1 MMKETRVHR
10 NTTMHAS
17 IITSS
22 DNLDGLKTKSEI
34 LEPEN
39 SIKAKGTAL
48 LRLMARLSFALTLVL
63 IPFRFR
69 IVLLT
74 RPFPPIYADY
84 TDFLL
89 FASDITLL
97 VTLGLWLISLMLKP
111 RRIYFGPFY
120 LTLPIIGFTTIGFL
134 STFFSLDVPLSFYH
148 SIRLLILLGMYLFI
162 INEIQ
167 SLRQVIFPIAA
178 TMLIQSVVGIAQ
190 VLRQGSLGLQSLG
203 ETLLNPAWNGVSIVW
218 AEGIRSLRAYGLT
231 DHPNIL
237 GGCLAFGMILIA
249 SSYIAPTV
257 KWRPVITGIFIIS
270 SLALFLTYSRSAW
283 LAWLG
288 GLGVMVILLIL
299 SKQRTAILT
308 LFGLMA
314 MTLILL
320 APFTWQNASF
330 LGVRLNWGGSF
341 QTAAQEN
348 QSIGERLLLNHAAN
362 EIFTEHG
369 LVGVGLGAFPRAL
382 QAKYPQF
389 SLNYQ
394 PAHMVL
400 LDVAAELGIF
410 GALFYAI
417 TMLAPWLVLW
427 SNRKHVIFSSELL
440 GVIALLLAVSIVGF
454 FDYYTWLLAP
464 GRLWQWLAWGLWGN
478 VYGLSRGNNG

>member
-1 MMKETRVHR
+1 
-10 NTTMHAS
+10 
-17 IITSS
+17 
-22 DNLDGLKTKSEI
+22 
-34 LEPEN
+34 
-39 SIKAKGTAL
+39 
-48 LRLMARLSFALTLVL
+48 
-63 IPFRFR
+63 
-69 IVLLT
+69 
-74 RPFPPIYADY
+74 
-84 TDFLL
+84 
-89 FASDITLL
+89 
-97 VTLGLWLISLMLKP
+97 
-111 RRIYFGPFY
+111 
-120 LTLPIIGFTTIGFL
+120 
-134 STFFSLDVPLSFYH
+134 
-148 SIRLLILLGMYLFI
+148 
-162 INEIQ
+162 
-167 SLRQVIFPIAA
+167 
-178 TMLIQSVVGIAQ
+178 
-190 VLRQGSLGLQSLG
+190 
-203 ETLLNPAWNGVSIVW
+203 
-218 AEGIRSLRAYGLT
+218 
-231 DHPNIL
+231 
-237 GGCLAFGMILIA
+237 
-249 SSYIAPTV
+249 
-257 KWRPVITGIFIIS
+257 
-270 SLALFLTYSRSAW
+270 
-283 LAWLG
+283 
-288 GLGVMVILLIL
+288 
-299 SKQRTAILT
+299 
-308 LFGLMA
+308 MA